1 MRQQV
6 QGEEVFP
13 DEAQSRDCVKVV
25 YNRKSLVLLMKATCK
40 DLSNACKDEK
50 RAVVEAPN

>member
-6 QGEEVFP
+6 QGEEEFL
-13 DEAQSRDCVKVV
+13 DEAQSREEKL
-25 YNRKSLVLLMKATCK
+25 YNRKSLVLLMKTTGK
-40 DLSNACKDEK
+40 DLSNACNDGK

>member
-25 YNRKSLVLLMKATCK
+25 YNRKPLVLLMKTTSD
-40 DLSNACKDEK
+40 DLSNAYKDGK
-50 RAVVEAPN
+50 MSCCRST